1 MGISIKISKKCGR
14 LKRKAYGNGGFAFF
28 FFKARTLGLSD
39 EIFHRQVNDHLKI
52 EEAAHF

>member
-1 MGISIKISKKCGR
+1 MEMVALR
-14 LKRKAYGNGGFAFF
+14 F